1 MPIII
6 VYVRAKDLELAK
18 RIESRMREDNINNSF
33 VNIMAEDTPLMNN
46 KIIKAFGKEELIKTT
61 LLKCTEALGNNMMK
75 IMLQLISKNI
85 KESLIRQNKVIM
97 DSIINNSKNDFITNY
112 KKNLKDDIF
121 FIYIV
126 SIFFKHLNE
135 FYDKKQ
141 IISNKSKNLLILS
154 TFFSLFKKNYSN
166 F

>member
-18 RIESRMREDNINNSF
+18 RMESRMREDNINNSF
-33 VNIMAEDTPLMNN
+33 VNIMAEDMSLMNN

-61 LLKCTEALGNNMMK
+61 LSKRTEALGSNMMK

-97 DSIINNSKNDFITNY
+97 NSIINNTKNDFITTLFQELVRQFFCRQKGRSLY
-112 KKNLKDDIF
+112 FLK
-121 FIYIV
+121 
-126 SIFFKHLNE
+126 
-135 FYDKKQ
+135 
-141 IISNKSKNLLILS
+141 
-154 TFFSLFKKNYSN
+154 
-166 F
+166 

>member
-18 RIESRMREDNINNSF
+18 RMESRMREDNINNSF
-33 VNIMAEDTPLMNN
+33 VNIMAEDMSLMNN

-61 LLKCTEALGNNMMK
+61 LSKCTEALGSNMMK

-97 DSIINNSKNDFITNY
+97 NSIINNTKNDFITTLFQELVRQFFCRQKGRSLY
-112 KKNLKDDIF
+112 FLK
-121 FIYIV
+121 
-126 SIFFKHLNE
+126 
-135 FYDKKQ
+135 
-141 IISNKSKNLLILS
+141 
-154 TFFSLFKKNYSN
+154 
-166 F
+166 